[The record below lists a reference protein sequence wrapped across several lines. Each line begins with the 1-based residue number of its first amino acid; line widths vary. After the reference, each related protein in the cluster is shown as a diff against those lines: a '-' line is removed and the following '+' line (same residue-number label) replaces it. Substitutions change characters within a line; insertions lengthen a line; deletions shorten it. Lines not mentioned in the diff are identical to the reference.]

1 MRADRLRAGAG
12 ACYASSLAGKETG
25 LAQAPSSA
33 SNIHS
38 RSRDDFTTLF
48 VLEALVAQGLLSP
61 QQAQEVLAREP
72 AARARVLKAQG
83 GNGKEAARYDVSPV
97 EVVAAFQVP
106 MANGRGVLDEDR
118 VTEAAAR
125 AASTAYR
132 KIDPLKLD
140 MAMATRTVSRPYAQ
154 KHVLLPLERGENG
167 RLLVAVANPFDRELF
182 ENLYRLTGLPVEPV
196 LCAKTDILKSIAHI
210 YGFNKTLARAADDFG
225 ATVGAQVSNFEQ
237 LVSLSGTQELEASDK
252 PVVQAVDYLLRY
264 AFDNRASDI
273 HLEPKRSTSLVRLR
287 IDGVLHPVYTLPAQV
302 HAPMVS
308 RVKMLARI
316 DISEKRKPQ
325 DGRIKTEREGR
336 EVELRVST
344 LPTAFGEKVV
354 IRIFDPE
361 TLVQDIAQLGFEQDE
376 KASFESWIDRPH
388 GLILV
393 TGPTGSGKTT
403 TLYSALK
410 ALAGPDVNVTTIED
424 PIEMVWDAFNQV
436 QVQPKAGL
444 DFAGALRHILRQDP
458 DVIMV
463 GEIRDPETAENAIQS
478 ALTGHLVLST
488 LHTND
493 ALGAVARMRDLGVP
507 SFLLAQSL
515 LGVMAQ
521 RLLRRVCSHCAEETT
536 LTPDELLALQAPLP
550 LLPGGVRLLKGAGC
564 VRCRGTGFV
573 GRTGVFEIVTC
584 GGELRD
590 LVSREAPYEKLVEA
604 ARRSG
609 MRTLREAAVRKLAQ
623 GLTAF
628 EEVVRMTSA

>member
-1 MRADRLRAGAG
+1 M
-12 ACYASSLAGKETG
+12 
-25 LAQAPSSA
+25 AQAVSGSGNPPA
-33 SNIHS
+33 

-48 VLEALVAQGLLSP
+48 VLEALVGQGLLTA
-61 QQAQEVLAREP
+61 QQAQEILAKEG
-72 AARARVLKAQG
+72 AARARVLKAQTAAS
-83 GNGKEAARYDVSPV
+83 GKEAARYDVSPV

-106 MANGRGVLDEDR
+106 LASGRGVLDEDR

-125 AASTAYR
+125 AAGIAYR

-140 MAMATRTVSRPYAQ
+140 MTLATRTVSRPYAQ
-154 KHVLLPLERGENG
+154 KHVLLPLERTAQG

-182 ENLYRLTGLPVEPV
+182 ESFHRLTSLPVEPV
-196 LCAKTDILKSIAHI
+196 LSSKADILKSISDI
-210 YGFNKTLARAADDFG
+210 YGFKKTLARAADDFSVAAG
-225 ATVGAQVSNFEQ
+225 GGQLSNFEQ
-237 LVSLSGTQELEASDK
+237 LVSLSGTQELEASDR

-273 HLEPKRSTSLVRLR
+273 HIEPKRATSVVRLR
-287 IDGVLHPVYTLPAQV
+287 IDGVLHPVYSLPAQV
-302 HAPMVS
+302 HPPIVS
-308 RVKMLARI
+308 RVKMLSRI

-325 DGRIKTEREGR
+325 DGRIKTERDGR

-361 TLVQDIAQLGFEQDE
+361 TLVQDIAQLGFEPDE
-376 KASFESWIDRPH
+376 KSSFESWIDQPH

-436 QVQPKAGL
+436 QVQPKLGL
-444 DFAGALRHILRQDP
+444 DFASALRHILRQDP

-463 GEIRDPETAENAIQS
+463 GEIRDQETAENAIQS

-521 RLLRRVCSHCAEETT
+521 RLLRRVCSHCAEEAT

-564 VRCRGTGFV
+564 VRCRGTGYV
-573 GRTGVFEIVTC
+573 GRTGVFEIVTTN
-584 GGELRD
+584 GELREQI
-590 LVSREAPYEKLVEA
+590 SREAPYEKLVEV
-604 ARRSG
+604 ARRGG

-628 EEVVRMTSA
+628 DEVVRMTSA

>member
-1 MRADRLRAGAG
+1 MTPINPATRGRG
-12 ACYASSLAGKETG
+12 
-25 LAQAPSSA
+25 
-33 SNIHS
+33 
-38 RSRDDFTTLF
+38 DFTTSF
-48 VLEALVAQGLLSP
+48 VLEALVAQGLLTA
-61 QQAQEVLAREP
+61 QQAQEVLARET
-72 AARARVLKAQG
+72 AARARVLKAKG
-83 GNGKEAARYDVSPV
+83 GGKEAARYDVSPV
-97 EVVAAFQVP
+97 EIVAAFQIP
-106 MANGRGVLDEDR
+106 MADGRGVLDEDR

-125 AASTAYR
+125 ASGITYR
-132 KIDPLKLD
+132 KIDALKLD
-140 MAMATRTVSRPYAQ
+140 MALASRTVSKPFAH
-154 KHVLLPLERGENG
+154 KHVLLPLERAANG
-167 RLLVAVANPFDRELF
+167 RLVVAVANPFDRELF
-182 ENLYRLTGLPVEPV
+182 ENLHRLTGQPVEPV
-196 LCAKTDILKSIAHI
+196 LAAKTDILKSISEI
-210 YGFNKTLARAADDFG
+210 YGFKTTLARAADDFAG
-225 ATVGAQVSNFEQ
+225 SPQLTNFEQ

-273 HLEPKRSTSLVRLR
+273 HIEPKRGASVVRLR
-287 IDGVLHPVYTLPAQV
+287 IDGVLHPVYTLPGGV
-302 HAPMVS
+302 HPPIIS
-308 RVKMLARI
+308 RVKMLSRM

-361 TLVQDIAQLGFEQDE
+361 TLVQDIAQLGFEPDE
-376 KASFESWIDRPH
+376 KGAFESWIDQPH

-410 ALAGPDVNVTTIED
+410 AVAGTDVNVTTIED
-424 PIEMVWDAFNQV
+424 PIEMVWDGFNQV
-436 QVQPKAGL
+436 QVQPKVGL

-463 GEIRDPETAENAIQS
+463 GEIRDPETAENAIQA

-493 ALGAVARMRDLGVP
+493 AIGAVARMKDLGVP
-507 SFLLAQSL
+507 PFLLAQSL
-515 LGVMAQ
+515 LGLMAQ
-521 RLLRRVCSHCAEETT
+521 RLLRRVCAHCAEPTT
-536 LTPDELLALQAPLP
+536 LTPDELTALAAPLP

-564 VRCRGTGFV
+564 VRCRGTGYH
-573 GRTGVFEIVTC
+573 GRTGAFEIVSAN
-584 GGELRD
+584 GELRD
-590 LVSREAPYEKLVEA
+590 LVSSGASHRELLDS
-604 ARRSG
+604 ARRGG

-623 GLTAF
+623 GLTSF
-628 EEVVRMTSA
+628 DEVVRMTSAS

>member
-1 MRADRLRAGAG
+1 M
-12 ACYASSLAGKETG
+12 T
-25 LAQAPSSA
+25 QAAPPGGNTPSRSSA
-33 SNIHS
+33 
-38 RSRDDFTTLF
+38 DFTVAFL
-48 VLEALVAQGLLSP
+48 LEAMVAQRLLTP

-72 AARARVLKAQG
+72 AARARVLKQQG
-83 GNGKEAARYDVSPV
+83 GAGKDAVRYDVSPV
-97 EVVAAFQVP
+97 EVIAAFQIP
-106 MANGRGVLDEDR
+106 APGGRGVLDEDR

-125 AASTAYR
+125 AAGLEYR
-132 KIDPLKLD
+132 KLDPLKMD
-140 MAMATRTVSRPYAQ
+140 MALATRTVSRPYAQ
-154 KHVLLPLERGENG
+154 KHVLLPLERTEQG
-167 RLLVAVANPFDRELF
+167 RLRVAVANPFDRELF
-182 ENLYRLTGLPVEPV
+182 ESFHRLTGEPVEPV
-196 LCAKTDILKSIAHI
+196 LSAKTDILKSIADI
-210 YGFNKTLARAADDFG
+210 YGFKKTLARAADDFG
-225 ATVGAQVSNFEQ
+225 GAQTQMGNFEQ
-237 LVSLSGTQELEASDK
+237 LVSLSGTQELEASDR

-273 HLEPKRSTSLVRLR
+273 HVEPKRATSVVRLR

-302 HAPMVS
+302 HAPIVS
-308 RVKMLARI
+308 RVKMLSRI
-316 DISEKRKPQ
+316 DISEKRRPQ
-325 DGRIKTEREGR
+325 DGRIKTERDGR

-361 TLVQDIAQLGFEQDE
+361 TLVQDIAQLGFEPDE
-376 KASFESWIDRPH
+376 KGHFESWIDQPH

-410 ALAGPDVNVTTIED
+410 AVAGPDVNVTTIED

-436 QVQPKAGL
+436 QVQPKVGL

-463 GEIRDPETAENAIQS
+463 GEIRDAETAENALQA

-493 ALGAVARMRDLGVP
+493 ALGAVARMKDLGVP
-507 SFLLAQSL
+507 AFLLAQSL

-521 RLLRRVCSHCAEETT
+521 RLLRRVCVHCAEEAV
-536 LTPDELLALQAPLP
+536 LTSDELQALQAPLP
-550 LLPGGVRLLKGAGC
+550 LLPGGVRLMKGAGC
-564 VRCRGTGFV
+564 VRCRGTGYS
-573 GRTGVFEIVTC
+573 GRTGVFEIVSTTHEVR
-584 GGELRD
+584 ELIAND
-590 LVSREAPYEKLVEA
+590 APHSELVKA
-604 ARRSG
+604 ARKSG

-628 EEVVRMTSA
+628 DEVVRMTSAS

>member
-1 MRADRLRAGAG
+1 MAQAVSGAG
-12 ACYASSLAGKETG
+12 GVPA
-25 LAQAPSSA
+25 
-33 SNIHS
+33 
-38 RSRDDFTTLF
+38 RSRDEFTTLF
-48 VLEALVAQGLLSP
+48 VLEALVAQGFLTP

-83 GNGKEAARYDVSPV
+83 ATGGKEAARYDVSPV

-106 MANGRGVLDEDR
+106 LANGRGVLDEDR
-118 VTEAAAR
+118 ITDAAAR
-125 AASTAYR
+125 AAGITYR

-140 MAMATRTVSRPYAQ
+140 MALTTRTVSRPYAQ
-154 KHVLLPLERGENG
+154 KHVILPLERTEQG

-182 ENLYRLTGLPVEPV
+182 ENFHRLTGLPVEPV
-196 LCAKTDILKSIAHI
+196 LSAKTDILRSIAHI

-225 ATVGAQVSNFEQ
+225 GAAAGAQVSNFEQ

-273 HLEPKRSTSLVRLR
+273 HLEPKRATSMVRLR

-302 HAPMVS
+302 HAPIVS

-316 DISEKRKPQ
+316 DISEKRRPQ
-325 DGRIKTEREGR
+325 DGRIKTERDGR

-376 KASFESWIDRPH
+376 KGAFESWIDRPH

-521 RLLRRVCSHCAEETT
+521 RLLRRVCSHCAQEAA

-564 VRCRGTGFV
+564 VRCRGTGYV

-590 LVSREAPYEKLVEA
+590 LISREAPYDRLVDA

-628 EEVVRMTSA
+628 DEVVRMTSA